1 MRPVIHQALFPLFD
15 AEVRLAA
22 GDPRTA
28 WPDVLPQEAAA
39 RATMAPA
46 RRREFSAGRTLARE
60 AMQALGLP
68 PLPVPM
74 GDDRAPI
81 WPDGLVGS
89 LSHCADLCAVALA
102 RTDGGILA
110 LGLDIE
116 PAEPLPADIADAVL
130 APEERETLPSGAAP
144 GVLAR
149 AVFSAKECAY
159 KAQYPL
165 SRTLLDFSA
174 LRIALHPAEGRF
186 TARFTIDAPP
196 FRSGDGLDGRI
207 ALTPHHIFT
216 AITLRRAQLER
227 PA

>member
-1 MRPVIHQALFPLFD
+1 MRPVLHQALFSLFG
-15 AEVRLAA
+15 AEVRLAS

-28 WPDVLPQEAAA
+28 WPDVLPQEAGALAA
-39 RATMAPA
+39 MVPA

-74 GDDRAPI
+74 GDDRAPL
-81 WPDGLVGS
+81 WPRGLTGS

-102 RTDGGILA
+102 RSDDGILA

-116 PAEPLPADIADAVL
+116 PAELLPADIADAVL
-130 APEERETLPSGAAP
+130 APEEREALPAGTAP
-144 GVLAR
+144 GLLAR

-174 LRIALHPAEGRF
+174 MRIALHPAEGRF
-186 TARFTIDAPP
+186 TARFTVDALP
-196 FRSGDGLDGRI
+196 FRTGNILDGRI
-207 ALTPHHIFT
+207 AITPRHIFT
-216 AITLRRAQLER
+216 GVTLHRAQLER
-227 PA
+227 RA